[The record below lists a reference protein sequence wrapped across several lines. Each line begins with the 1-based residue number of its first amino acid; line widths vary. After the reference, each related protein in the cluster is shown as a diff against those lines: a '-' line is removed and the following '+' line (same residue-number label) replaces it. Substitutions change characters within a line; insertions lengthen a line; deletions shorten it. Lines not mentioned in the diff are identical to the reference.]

1 MGRNTVAMN
10 EKHSIPTVPARRPN
24 GGVRI
29 DEKQALLD
37 LMQGVLWALES
48 SMGRDGCGCHGQQD
62 RSCLACMTSALLN
75 QVRAWI
81 PRIEQADELW
91 SLAQLREFC
100 LFNWTRSEPGS
111 AEQAAASRCLWMLQ
125 DMHSEAYRLNA
136 LILLEGE
143 IAGEE
148 ALVSLFHRNPELA
161 ARIYE
166 HPRGFYEDRLA
177 FYRSILERLRSGYEW
192 MS

>member
-1 MGRNTVAMN
+1 MR
-10 EKHSIPTVPARRPN
+10 HFIPSVPARRPN

-37 LMQGVLWALES
+37 LMQGVLSALES
-48 SMGRDGCGCHGQQD
+48 YAGRDGCVCHGQQD
-62 RSCLACMTSALLN
+62 RPCLACMTSALLA
-75 QVRAWI
+75 QVHAWI
-81 PRIEQADELW
+81 PRIEQADEMW
-91 SLAQLREFC
+91 TLAQLRELC
-100 LFNWTRSEPGS
+100 LFNWTRSEQGS

-125 DMHSEAYRLNA
+125 DMHTEAYRLNA
-136 LILLEGE
+136 LILLESE

-148 ALVSLFHRNPELA
+148 GIVSLFHRNPELA

-177 FYRSILERLRSGYEW
+177 FYRSMLGRLRSGYE
-192 MS
+192 